1 MDENKINNIESLFE
15 RLDKNIYFEDKKF
28 KAPMLAKDII
38 YDFADL
44 NDPTSGI
51 NRGFLIT
58 TDDKKIWRYNG
69 GYYEHDGEGIIC
81 DLVQK
86 ILKSASNTHYKNE
99 VIGWIKDNKNLHID
113 REIFDREPYKINLEN
128 GTYNIK
134 TKEFIEH
141 DESDFFNYCLPV
153 VYNPEMKIDKI
164 QKFMENTF
172 YLEDIPV
179 IQELIGYCLFKEYFI
194 HKAFLFVGEG
204 RNGKTTLLNLITNFL
219 GVKNVAS
226 ISLHSIC
233 KDRFG
238 SYDLY
243 GKLAN
248 LWDDLSSDL
257 VYNTGIFKIATGG
270 GYLRAEKKFEQ
281 SFKFINKA
289 KFIFSCNIIPESKD
303 NSLAYA
309 KRWIVI
315 EFPNTFEGENCN
327 KMLGKELA
335 TENELSGLFNWAIE
349 GLDRLLTNQDFSKHR
364 TLDDVIKFRSETQ
377 SPVFKFVEKYIE
389 LSTESEL
396 SKEDVYRQ
404 FISFCNTEKYP
415 TLASNVFSIKFK
427 QYGPYSMEEGQSRLM
442 GMKKTWK
449 GIKFKNL
456 DNKNGDLLSFENVNG
471 VNHD

>member
-1 MDENKINNIESLFE
+1 MTDLSSLPDE
-15 RLDKNIYFEDKKF
+15 LDGNIYFEDKKF
-28 KAPMLAKDII
+28 KGPMLAQDII
-38 YDFADL
+38 FQFADI
-44 NDPTSGI
+44 NDRLSGI

-58 TDDKKIWRYNG
+58 KENKKIWRYND
-69 GYYEHDGEGIIC
+69 GYYEQDGEEIIR
-81 DLVQK
+81 DLIQK
-86 ILKSASNTHYKNE
+86 ILKNSSGTHYKNE
-99 VIGWIKDNKNLHID
+99 VVEWIKDNQNIQVSMD
-113 REIFDREPYKINLEN
+113 IFDSQPNKINLQN
-128 GTYNIK
+128 GTYDIK
-134 TKEFIEH
+134 TKEFSEH
-141 DESDFFNYCLPV
+141 CQSDFFNYCLPIL
-153 VYNPEMKIDKI
+153 YNKEAKIEKI
-164 QKFMENTF
+164 QKFMEDTF

-219 GVKNVAS
+219 GVENVAS

-257 VYNTGIFKIATGG
+257 VYNTGLFKIATGG
-270 GYLRAEKKFEQ
+270 GYLRAERKFEQ

-303 NSLAYA
+303 NSMAYA

-315 EFPNTFEGENCN
+315 EFPNTFEGTNCN
-327 KMLGKELA
+327 KMIGKELA
-335 TENELSGLFNWAIE
+335 SENELSGLFNWAIE

-364 TLDDVIKFRSETQ
+364 TLEDVIKFRSETQ
-377 SPVFKFVEKYIE
+377 SPVFKFVEKHID
-389 LSTESEL
+389 TVPESEIP
-396 SKEDVYRQ
+396 KEEVYRQ
-404 FISFCNTEKYP
+404 FIKFCQTDGYP
-415 TLASNVFSIKFK
+415 TLASNVFSSKFK
-427 QYGPYSMEEGQSRLM
+427 QYGPFSMEEGQSRLM

-456 DNKNGDLLSFENVNG
+456 GQQEGDLFTYTNVND
-471 VNHD
+471 VNDV